1 MKKSIKSPIAL
12 SAFALLSL
20 WISISSPSGST
31 LLSFN
36 AGKELF
42 AIPDVDLPVQ
52 GFSWIT
58 TALVAVLAATSWVFL
73 AQKKKS
79 PLWLSVLF
87 AVAVILQILMNLF
100 VGEMFPVT
108 TTLQGSLALA
118 VPLIFGALAGV
129 LSERVGVVNIAI
141 EGQLLAGAFA
151 SALVTS
157 MTDSLTLGLLA
168 AAVSGAMV
176 SGILA
181 VFSIKYVVDQI
192 IVGVVVNV
200 LVIGLTS
207 FIYSTVM
214 ARDLVALN
222 QPERFEQIDIPLLS
236 QIPIVGPL
244 LFSQTLI
251 VYLMYAAV
259 AIVYIALFK
268 TRWGLRLRAVGEYP
282 KAADTVGIKVYRTRY
297 IGVMLGGAL
306 AGIGGAFFTLG
317 AVGAFSKEMTSGAGY
332 IALAAL
338 IFGRWNPLLA
348 TMAALMFG
356 FAQNLQS
363 VLSIIGSDVPSQFL
377 LMLPYALTIVAVA
390 GLVGK
395 VTGPAATG
403 KPYIKS

>member
-12 SAFALLSL
+12 SVFALLSF
-20 WISISSPSGST
+20 WISINSPSGST

-42 AIPDVDLPVQ
+42 AIPDIDLPVQ
-52 GFSWIT
+52 SFSWIA
-58 TALVAVLAATSWVFL
+58 TAIVAVLAATSWVFVV
-73 AQKKKS
+73 QKKKS

-87 AVAVILQILMNLF
+87 AVAVILQILMILF

-151 SALVTS
+151 SALITS
-157 MTDSLTLGLLA
+157 MTDSLTFGLLA
-168 AAVSGAMV
+168 AAVSGALV

-348 TMAALMFG
+348 TLAALMFG